1 VSEDDNVSE
10 PGAAASTI
18 RESVDPGVVD
28 EMQTLRA
35 GLELAR
41 ASHLTMLRL
50 QLALHKSNR
59 RTAMQALDNLLE
71 IDAEMEGLAATLG
84 DVPTQLAKEAAL
96 FGFIGFQ
103 KEAIAAEKHVLAQ
116 GDLRPAAEPVA
127 VATAD
132 DEQPGDTDVPA
143 QSLMPDEEAESADR
157 AGGGRWPYVLAIASI
172 IIALGCVLLAVMWP
186 ALSVTLARF

>member
-1 VSEDDNVSE
+1 MSEDDAVNE

-18 RESVDPGVVD
+18 SGSVDPDVVD

-71 IDAEMEGLAATLG
+71 IDAEIEGLAATLG
-84 DVPTQLAKEAAL
+84 DAPTQLANEAAL

-103 KEAIAAEKHVLAQ
+103 KEAIAAEKHVLAH
-116 GDLRPAAEPVA
+116 GDLRPAAEPV
-127 VATAD
+127 VIPSGD
-132 DEQPGDTDVPA
+132 DEQPGDADVPA
-143 QSLMPDEEAESADR
+143 QSMMPDEEAESADR
-157 AGGGRWPYVLAIASI
+157 AGGRRWPYVLAIASI
-172 IIALGCVLLAVMWP
+172 LIALGCAVLAVMWP
-186 ALSVTLARF
+186 ALSVALLRF